1 MGRDR
6 IGIALSDARRKFAG
20 PYENYNRRTP
30 KLDAERF
37 RRLVEEEK
45 IVLFVVGL
53 PIHCD
58 GEESQKSVAARE
70 FGEWLTAETGIE
82 VRYFDERFTSRHAER
97 ILMEANLTKKQRKK
111 RMDQVAAHI
120 MLSGVSGIDRP
131 LGRSGRSGRLTRYS
145 CVISKLAESV
155 PPSGTVNLTEPS

>member
-1 MGRDR
+1 M
-6 IGIALSDARRKFAG
+6 G

-37 RRLVEEEK
+37 RRFVAEERV
-45 IVLFVVGL
+45 VLFVVGL

-58 GEESQKSVAARE
+58 GEESQKSVEARE
-70 FGEWLTAETGIE
+70 FGEWLEAETGIP

-97 ILMEANLTKKQRKK
+97 LLQEANLTKKQRKK

-120 MLSGVSGIDRP
+120 MLSAY
-131 LGRSGRSGRLTRYS
+131 L
-145 CVISKLAESV
+145 ESTGN
-155 PPSGTVNLTEPS
+155 SEGAAGLDD